1 MMEPTNLLIFK
12 VPLNL
17 NITTNWLKL
26 GLKEL
31 VIGNQFTELW
41 SVTWHREITQCYLP
55 PDNKWTCPTLPPI
68 KQADT
73 WFTYLKGMEG
83 WADIAR

>member
-1 MMEPTNLLIFK
+1 MEPTNLLIFK

-31 VIGNQFTELW
+31 VIGNQFTEL
-41 SVTWHREITQCYLP
+41 
-55 PDNKWTCPTLPPI
+55 
-68 KQADT
+68 
-73 WFTYLKGMEG
+73 
-83 WADIAR
+83 